1 MRKTLL
7 SVLASFLVL
16 AFTQPAAA
24 QDKTVEFTPFAGV
37 YLSTADLISESGTVE
52 GVDFDASLKQKT
64 ALAFGGRITGWFT
77 DMVGVE
83 GDFAYALSDV
93 EISAAAGGTT
103 ADVDANANVWAGSG
117 ALVLAFPAG
126 EMAEFRAKGGLAVI
140 GHTSSDDPD
149 LDDTALWDG
158 VDGTTDL
165 GGVLGIG
172 ILLNV
177 SDNIGVRIDAQD
189 LLYSAK
195 FSDEETGEETDSE
208 FQNDLLFSAGLSIGL
223 GQ

>member
-1 MRKTLL
+1 
-7 SVLASFLVL
+7 
-16 AFTQPAAA
+16 
-24 QDKTVEFTPFAGV
+24 
-37 YLSTADLISESGTVE
+37 
-52 GVDFDASLKQKT
+52 
-64 ALAFGGRITGWFT
+64 
-77 DMVGVE
+77 
-83 GDFAYALSDV
+83 
-93 EISAAAGGTT
+93 
-103 ADVDANANVWAGSG
+103 
-117 ALVLAFPAG
+117 
-126 EMAEFRAKGGLAVI
+126 MAEFRAKGGLAVI

-149 LDDTALWDG
+149 LGDTALWDG
-158 VDGTTDL
+158 ADGTTDF

-189 LLYSAK
+189 YLYSAK